1 MAFFKSL
8 STKILVYSF
17 LGLTALTTQAAET
30 FRGTGAARIINSD
43 KAAARKTALKSAI
56 FDASTKQR
64 SNLFGYTSTQSGR
77 ITDDATVLYTN
88 AKLVNYTILEEK
100 TENNLVKIA
109 VNATFSKNYKKLLC
123 NKEKTKSIT
132 NIYYPTV
139 KYRNISSEEK
149 SLLNDNLARSF
160 ARFKRDTRENQKSP
174 KNQIHFKH
182 ASQMADKTPGSYESY
197 LYGGQKIKNK
207 NINEIYFEFEFDR
220 VDKAFY
226 SAYRLT
232 YSVKLNGNQFDGLD
246 IPSGSIKFGLKID
259 TPSRALNIFSSS
271 DLQLSQVN
279 IPFEQILDLKKI
291 IIPKP
296 PICRILMAKLEFSP
310 RGHYIKLGSRNGIR
324 KNDLG
329 WFTSDGV
336 TDQILIIERVEANRT
351 FFKTIEANTIKK
363 SNLPLITM
371 VRYE

>member
-8 STKILVYSF
+8 PTKILVYSF

-30 FRGTGAARIINSD
+30 FRGNGAARIIKSD

-64 SNLFGYTSTQSGR
+64 SNLFGYTSTQRGT
-77 ITDDATVLYTN
+77 ITDDATILYTN
-88 AKLVNYTILEEK
+88 AKLVNYKILEEK

-109 VNATFSKNYKKLLC
+109 VRATFSKNYKKLLC
-123 NKEKTKSIT
+123 NKEKTKIIT

-139 KYRNISSEEK
+139 RYRNISSEEK
-149 SLLNDNLARSF
+149 FLLDDNLARSF
-160 ARFKRDTRENQKSP
+160 KRFKSDTREKQKSP

-182 ASQMADKTPGSYESY
+182 ASQMSSRTPGSYESF
-197 LYGGQKIKNK
+197 LYGSPEIKDK
-207 NINEIYFEFEFDR
+207 NINEIYFDFEFDR
-220 VDKAFY
+220 VDKTFY

-232 YSVKLNGNQFDGLD
+232 YSVKLSGNLLDG
-246 IPSGSIKFGLKID
+246 IKISSGSIEFALEID
-259 TPSRALNIFSSS
+259 LPSRALNVLTSS
-271 DLQLSQVN
+271 DLQLSQVD
-279 IPFEQILDLKKI
+279 IPFEQFLDLKKI
-291 IIPKP
+291 INLKNPGCK
-296 PICRILMAKLEFSP
+296 ILTAKLEFSP
-310 RGHYIKLGSRNGIR
+310 HGHYIKLGSRHGIS

-329 WFTSDGV
+329 WFTPDGV

-363 SNLPLITM
+363 SNVPLITM

>member
-1 MAFFKSL
+1 MAFLKSV
-8 STKILVYSF
+8 STKILVYFF
-17 LGLTALTTQAAET
+17 LGLSAFTTQAAET
-30 FRGTGAARIINSD
+30 FRGNGAARIINSD

-88 AKLVNYTILEEK
+88 AKLVNYSILEEK

-109 VNATFSKNYKKLLC
+109 VSATFSKNYKKLLC

-139 KYRNISSEEK
+139 KYRNMSGEEK
-149 SLLNDNLARSF
+149 FLLDDNLARSF
-160 ARFKRDTRENQKSP
+160 TRFKRDTREKQKSP

-182 ASQMADKTPGSYESY
+182 ASQMANRTPGSYEVY
-197 LYGGQKIKNK
+197 LYGSQETKDK
-207 NINEIYFEFEFDR
+207 NINEIFFKFEFDR
-220 VDKAFY
+220 VDKMFY
-226 SAYRLT
+226 SAYRLN
-232 YSVKLNGNQFDGLD
+232 YSVKLNGKQFDGIN
-246 IPSGSIKFGLKID
+246 IPSGSIEFGFEID
-259 TPSRALNIFSSS
+259 IPSRALNVLSSS
-271 DLQLSQVN
+271 NLQLSQVD
-279 IPFEQILDLKKI
+279 IPFEQILNLKKI
-291 IIPKP
+291 MIPKNP
-296 PICRILMAKLEFSP
+296 DCRILMARLESSP
-310 RGHYIKLGSRNGIR
+310 RGHYIKLGSRNGIG

-329 WFTSDGV
+329 WFKPDGV

-351 FFKTIEANTIKK
+351 FFKTIEANIIKR